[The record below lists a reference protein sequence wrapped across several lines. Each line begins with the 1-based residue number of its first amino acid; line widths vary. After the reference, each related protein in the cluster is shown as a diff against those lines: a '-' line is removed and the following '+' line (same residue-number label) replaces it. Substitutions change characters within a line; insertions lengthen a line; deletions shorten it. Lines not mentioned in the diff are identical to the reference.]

1 MRNIWFIAIGDI
13 RHQLRQGATLM
24 WLFLMPPIFMFFIGN
39 ATGGM
44 GGPRTEKPDPLVVVA
59 ASPGEFKDRIGRR
72 LEDNNFTL
80 QWLDAPPA
88 AATDETLLP
97 ARVLTLPDR
106 FSERLGHETD
116 LKALY
121 QTDASVLARDY
132 EKFRVQ
138 RALYTVLADLA
149 VAGVD
154 ESGVVS
160 AAGLA
165 SLDAAPR
172 TLTLDVAPAGK
183 RLEVPS
189 GFDQAIPGIMV
200 MFTLLV
206 LLTSGSAMLVIERRQ
221 GLLRR
226 LASAPISRHE
236 VVLGKWVGRMALAIL
251 QIAVAMAVGTLLF
264 DMHWGPD
271 LAMVLVVLIAWAGFC
286 ASAGLLLGS
295 LARTEGQATGY
306 GVLTANALAALGG
319 CWWPIEVT
327 PKWTQ
332 ALQNFL
338 PTGWTMDALHKLVS
352 FQSGAVSALPQVLVL
367 CAAAGIVGLVAVSRF
382 RYQA

>member
-1 MRNIWFIAIGDI
+1 MRNVWFIAIGDI

-24 WLFLMPPIFMFFIGN
+24 WLFLMPPVFMFFIGN

-44 GGPRTEKPDPLVVVA
+44 GGPRTEKPDSLIVVA
-59 ASPGEFKDRIGRR
+59 ASPGEFKERIGRR

-80 QWLDAPPA
+80 QWLESAPA
-88 AATDETLLP
+88 AATDETPL
-97 ARVLTLPDR
+97 AGRILTLPDR
-106 FSERLGHETD
+106 LSERLGHETG
-116 LKALY
+116 LRALY
-121 QTDASVLARDY
+121 QTDASVLVRDY
-132 EKFRVQ
+132 EKFRIQ
-138 RALYTVLADLA
+138 RALYTLLADLA

-206 LLTSGSAMLVIERRQ
+206 LLTSGSTVLVIERRQ

-226 LASAPISRHE
+226 LASAPISRQE

-251 QIAVAMAVGTLLF
+251 QIAVAMTVGTLLF
-264 DMHWGPD
+264 HMHWGPD
-271 LAMVLVVLIAWAGFC
+271 LAMVVVVLIAWAGFC

-352 FQSGAVSALPQVLVL
+352 FQSGAASALPQVLVL
-367 CAAAGIVGLVAVSRF
+367 CAAAAVVGLVAVSRF